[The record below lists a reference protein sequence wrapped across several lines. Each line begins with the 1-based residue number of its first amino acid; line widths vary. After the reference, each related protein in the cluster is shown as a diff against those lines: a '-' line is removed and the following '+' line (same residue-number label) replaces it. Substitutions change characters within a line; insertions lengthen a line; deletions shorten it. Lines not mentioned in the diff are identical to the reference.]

1 MCLYCVIKKAKIM
14 KRSFFLLM
22 LIMMISC
29 SSAQD
34 ITQVKLNTPD
44 LTRGDVVM
52 KALSNRKS
60 TREFS
65 NKMLRQQDLSDLLW
79 AANGINRPSE
89 EKRTAPSAY
98 NKQDIKIY
106 VCMADG
112 CYLYNAVASTLDLV
126 NSVDIRPQNV
136 PLYLVLVSDTDQSWG
151 AIDAGLV
158 SQNISLFCSGVGL
171 ATVPRI
177 EMDIVELKK
186 NLKLTGT
193 QTVILNQLVGYF
205 K

>member
-1 MCLYCVIKKAKIM
+1 MCNLKSKDM
-14 KRSFFLLM
+14 KRSFFLLT

-34 ITQVKLNTPD
+34 ITQIKLNTPD

-65 NKMLRQQDLSDLLW
+65 NKMLSQQDLSDLLW

-89 EKRTAPSAY
+89 KKRTAPSAY

-106 VCMADG
+106 VCMAEG

-126 NSVDIRPQNV
+126 NSGDIRPQNV